1 MKKASVALFFVVFF
15 AAILHAEQVVHL
27 FLDGT
32 IHPITAEYVTKAIDF
47 ASENRAEVVVLQIQT
62 PGGLSESMRTIISK
76 MINSKIPVIV
86 YVAPSGSRATSAGF
100 YITIAADVA
109 AMAPGTHLG
118 SAHPVTIGQDSGA
131 PDTEN
136 TKTMMKKVTED
147 SVAYIKTLA
156 ERRGRNVQ
164 QAEKAVRD
172 SISFTEN
179 EAVKANLVNFVAA
192 NMPDLLKK
200 LNGMQVKR
208 FDGSMQTV
216 HLSQPKVIE
225 FEMSRREKILSLL
238 ADPNIAF
245 LLIGLGML
253 GLMIE
258 LYNPGLILPG
268 IVGVICVSLFLLSV
282 QVLPI
287 NYAGL
292 LLIFFAIV
300 LFVLELKLTSYGIL
314 TAGGIISLTLGS
326 MMLVDAPIPEMR
338 IAVRVLWTVIGMIT
352 LTMAFLVTLVVTL
365 HRKKPV
371 TGVQGLLQEVG
382 TAQSNIDPE
391 GQVFIHGE
399 IWKAVSSDP
408 IEKGERVKIVSIDG
422 LTLHVAKWSESGFAR

>member
-1 MKKASVALFFVVFF
+1 MKRILSAAFFLLFFVCS
-15 AAILHAEQVVHL
+15 LHAEEQTVVHL

-47 ASENRAEVVVLQIQT
+47 AADHHAEAVVLQIQT

-118 SAHPVTIGQDSGA
+118 SAHPVTIGQESGS

-136 TKTMMKKVTED
+136 TKTMMKKMTED

-156 ERRGRNVQ
+156 ERRGRNVE

-200 LNGMQVKR
+200 VNGMQVKR
-208 FDGSMQTV
+208 FDGTTQTV
-216 HLSQPKVIE
+216 HLAQPHLVE
-225 FEMSRREKILSLL
+225 FEMTKREKILSLL

-258 LYNPGLILPG
+258 LYNPGLVVPG

-300 LFVLELKLTSYGIL
+300 LFVLELKVHSYGAL
-314 TAGGIISLTLGS
+314 TAGGIISLALGG
-326 MMLVDAPIPEMR
+326 MMLVDAPIPEMK
-338 IAVRVLWTVIGMIT
+338 IAMRVLWTVIGVIT

-365 HRKKPV
+365 HRKQPL
-371 TGVQGLLQEVG
+371 TGVQGLLQELG
-382 TAQSNIDPE
+382 TAQTNIDPE

-399 IWKAVSSDP
+399 IWNAISSDP
-408 IEKGERVKIVSIDG
+408 IEKGARVKIVSIHG
-422 LTLHVAKWSESGFAR
+422 LTLHVAKST